1 MRSHDGA
8 HAGDMQDSGRRC
20 EKAWRDATERAEV
33 SQTAGKTE
41 FMQEDIRIAD
51 GALEECLGYKFS
63 ARELV
68 ERALTP
74 SSAVPEVRSAGAE
87 EPVSALLPRDNERL
101 EFLGDAVLE
110 LLASE
115 YLLATFPEWSEGQ
128 LSKSRARIVN
138 AGSLE
143 AAARRLRLGE
153 HLRLGRGEEKT
164 GGREKQTLLADAF
177 EAVVAAVYLDGG
189 LGAAREV
196 LRRGLFEQALE
207 ERGERI
213 SESDRKSALQ
223 ELLQGQ
229 GRAPAEYRMAG
240 ESGPDHQKAFQIEVW
255 IDGEYMA
262 TGEGSTK
269 KEPEQRA
276 ARSALDH
283 LKHAQAKG

>member
-1 MRSHDGA
+1 
-8 HAGDMQDSGRRC
+8 
-20 EKAWRDATERAEV
+20 
-33 SQTAGKTE
+33 
-41 FMQEDIRIAD
+41 MQEDIRIAD
-51 GALEECLGYKFS
+51 GAFEECLGYKFS
-63 ARELV
+63 TRELL
-68 ERALTP
+68 ERALTH
-74 SSAVPEVRSAGAE
+74 SSAVPELRLAGAE

-143 AAARRLRLGE
+143 AVARRLRLGE
-153 HLRLGRGEEKT
+153 HLRVGRGEEKT
-164 GGREKQTLLADAF
+164 GGRDKQTLLADAF

-189 LGAAREV
+189 LGAVREM
-196 LRRGLFEQALE
+196 LRKVLFEQALE

-223 ELLQGQ
+223 ELLQGRGQ
-229 GRAPAEYRMAG
+229 ATAEYRVVG
-240 ESGPDHQKAFQIEVW
+240 ESGPDHQKIFQIEVW
-255 IDGEYMA
+255 IDGECMA

-269 KEPEQRA
+269 KEAEQRA
-276 ARSALDH
+276 ARSALEQ
-283 LKHAQAKG
+283 LERAETKG

>member
-1 MRSHDGA
+1 MQENN
-8 HAGDMQDSGRRC
+8 AGDDELLEKRLGHTFSRR
-20 EKAWRDATERAEV
+20 
-33 SQTAGKTE
+33 
-41 FMQEDIRIAD
+41 
-51 GALEECLGYKFS
+51 ALL
-63 ARELV
+63 
-68 ERALTP
+68 ERALTH
-74 SSAVPEVRSAGAE
+74 SSAVPELRAAGAE
-87 EPVSALLPRDNERL
+87 ESGNGARARDNERL

-177 EAVVAAVYLDGG
+177 EAVVAAIYLDAG
-189 LGAAREV
+189 LEAAREL
-196 LRRGLFEQALE
+196 LRRVLFEQTLE

-223 ELLQGQ
+223 EFLQGR
-229 GRAPAEYRMAG
+229 GRPPAEYRLAG
-240 ESGPDHQKAFQIEVW
+240 ESGPDHQKVFVIEVW
-255 IDGEYMA
+255 VDGERMA
-262 TGEGSTK
+262 QGEGSTK
-269 KEPEQRA
+269 KEAEQRA
-276 ARSALDH
+276 ARSALEQ
-283 LKHAQAKG
+283 LEHAEAKG

>member
-1 MRSHDGA
+1 
-8 HAGDMQDSGRRC
+8 
-20 EKAWRDATERAEV
+20 V
-33 SQTAGKTE
+33 SQTAGKAE

-51 GALEECLGYKFS
+51 GAFEECLGYKFS
-63 ARELV
+63 TRELL
-68 ERALTP
+68 ERALTH
-74 SSAVPEVRSAGAE
+74 SSAVPELRLAGAE

-153 HLRLGRGEEKT
+153 HLRVGRGEEKT
-164 GGREKQTLLADAF
+164 GGRDKQTLLADAF

-189 LGAAREV
+189 LGAVREV
-196 LRRGLFEQALE
+196 LRKVLFEQALE

-223 ELLQGQ
+223 ELLQGRGQ
-229 GRAPAEYRMAG
+229 ATAEYRVVG
-240 ESGPDHQKAFQIEVW
+240 ESGPDHQKVFQIEVW
-255 IDGEYMA
+255 IDGECMA

-269 KEPEQRA
+269 KEAEQRA
-276 ARSALDH
+276 ARSALEQ
-283 LKHAQAKG
+283 LERAEAKG